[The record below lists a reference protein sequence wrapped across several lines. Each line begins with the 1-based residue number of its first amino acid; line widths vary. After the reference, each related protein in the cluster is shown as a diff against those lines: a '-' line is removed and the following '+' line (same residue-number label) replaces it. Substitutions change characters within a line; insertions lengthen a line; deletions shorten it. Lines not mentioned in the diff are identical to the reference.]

1 MKGAGLAGARG
12 PGGKGVVRGLS
23 GGAALALLPLLLA
36 SLLLGACTTS
46 PPVARVPSA
55 VPSWMA
61 RYPVDPGSYI
71 GIGGSPDT
79 GDRQADLERARA
91 KALAQLASEIEV
103 SIRSDQTFRET
114 ESAGGGATTT
124 AEIIVRTLTSQNL
137 EGVELVDTFHSAKEG
152 YWFYYRLSK
161 QTWDALKNREMY
173 ALRDRALAAAAQA
186 GAPGASLA
194 ERLRGYA
201 FALSLVKGS
210 LYAGR
215 ITAVLDGS
223 RGALD
228 DLIKTR
234 LQVTLSRM
242 IVKVAPSSLE
252 YAPGREAELRVEVS
266 SGQEGEAVGVL
277 SLEIRDADGSLL
289 ETLRTDSEGSYI
301 GALHLSVTK
310 TGKRQCA
317 VVLSPK
323 ALEGADQSIVSLAP
337 RAALAIEV
345 LPLGVHL
352 HLAGADRLDAQWL
365 TDSIGSILTQ
375 RFALAVLRDEA
386 DSPFA
391 VALTVRSRN
400 APKNEYGIEIAYCSL
415 SMIVTK
421 EDSQIAALTTPESKG
436 AGLTPEQAER
446 NAAKGMLEALPKD
459 PRLGEAIEVLEA
471 NAWSE
476 KP

>member
-12 PGGKGVVRGLS
+12 PGGKGVVRRLS
-23 GGAALALLPLLLA
+23 GGAALALLLV
-36 SLLLGACTTS
+36 SFLLGACTTS
-46 PPVARVPSA
+46 PPVARGPSA

-61 RYPVDPGSYI
+61 RYPVDPGSFI

-114 ESAGGGATTT
+114 ESPGGGATTT

-137 EGVELVDTFHSAKEG
+137 EGVELVDTFHSANEG

-173 ALRDRALAAAAQA
+173 ALRDRALAAATQA

-201 FALSLVKGS
+201 FALSLLKGS

-215 ITAVLDGS
+215 INVDLDGT
-223 RGALD
+223 RGILD
-228 DLIKTR
+228 DLIRTR

-242 IVKVAPSSLE
+242 TLKVQPSSIQ
-252 YAPGREAELRVEVS
+252 YAPGREVELRVEVS

-277 SLEIRDADGSLL
+277 PLEIRDADGSLL
-289 ETLRTDSEGSYI
+289 ETLRTDSEGSYAS
-301 GALHLSVTK
+301 ALHLSALK

-317 VVLSPK
+317 VVLSAE
-323 ALEGADQSIVSLAP
+323 ALEGADQRIVSLAS
-337 RAALAIEV
+337 RAVLEVEV

-352 HLAGADRLDAQWL
+352 HLAGAERLDAQWL
-365 TDSIGSILTQ
+365 MDSLGSILTQ
-375 RFALAVLRDEA
+375 RFALSVLRGEIS
-386 DSPFA
+386 SPFGIA
-391 VALTVRSRN
+391 FTIRSRS

-421 EDSQIAALTTPESKG
+421 EDSQIAALTTPEFKG

-459 PRLGEAIEVLEA
+459 PRLDEAIEVLEA